1 MAIAEVNFLP
11 QTFISQKYLLWLKAN
26 ELSTH
31 LKKQK
36 DFQAKIMD

>member
-11 QTFISQKYLLWLKAN
+11 QTFISQKYLWLKAN